1 MTQCTRTF
9 LEITR
14 CMACMIAVWFAK
26 KENSIETAPS

>member
-9 LEITR
+9 LEITC

-26 KENSIETAPS
+26 KENATETAPS